1 MKYLYTKKLVK
12 IRLKLLYLKSRIGV
26 FLTKKGIN
34 DAQGMLI
41 PFHYFLT
48 LTLIASN
55 TRSTG
60 VLSSSKCF
68 CSSFAIS
75 GWSVMMPET
84 EL

>member
-12 IRLKLLYLKSRIGV
+12 IRLERLYLKSGTGV
-26 FLTKKGIN
+26 FPTKKGIN

-41 PFHYFLT
+41 PFSYFFT
-48 LTLIASN
+48 LTLIAFS

-68 CSSFAIS
+68 CSSLAIS